1 MSRVLRIAF
10 ASVVP
15 TAQNCPLLWGLLQAF
30 EDRGLRVQSFLS
42 RALFLPL
49 EGATTITGQ
58 SPRQLDTWLMSEETC
73 RQLFKR
79 GTVSCD
85 LAVVDGAWDDGSAPP
100 PAGGSLRELCTW
112 LDLPVVAVVDVAAL
126 ADCRIPPRPEGVQA
140 VLLHGA
146 DCRGQRLRTLLE
158 SLWGIP
164 VLGWMELEPALR
176 AAVEALAIGE
186 KPSEEL
192 CRALGA
198 RCTATVDLARLAKI
212 ATARPFATPASH
224 ADSPS
229 DLEQQP
235 ASPQVAGLHIALAYD
250 EVFNCYFADTLEALE
265 AAGAR
270 VTDFSP
276 LADERL
282 PGGADIVY
290 FGCGHPER
298 FAAQL
303 GANECMVSALR
314 SHLCDGRRIYAEGGG
329 LAYLCQ
335 EIDTGNG
342 RFAVVGALPAIARR
356 NPQPTPPEPVE
367 VRLSRDTWL
376 APRGATLRGYLNSFW
391 ELEPAAHLHPCLEG
405 EHALDLVCRHQAIG
419 SRLHLH
425 FAVQAPVLRS
435 FFAPHAAALDA
446 GIATV

>member
-10 ASVVP
+10 ASVLP
-15 TAQNCPLLWGLLQAF
+15 TAHDGPLLWGLLQAF

-58 SPRQLDTWLMSEETC
+58 SARQLDTWLMSHETC
-73 RQLFKR
+73 RQLFAR
-79 GTVSCD
+79 GTTSCD
-85 LAVVDGAWDDGSAPP
+85 LAVVDGAWDDDLSATRR
-100 PAGGSLRELCTW
+100 GGSLRQLCEW
-112 LDLPVVAVVDVAAL
+112 LDLPAVAVVDVAAL
-126 ADCRIPPRPEGVQA
+126 ADCHVPPRPQGVQA

-146 DCRGQRLRTLLE
+146 DCRGPRLRTLLE

-164 VLGWMELEPALR
+164 VVGWLELEPALR
-176 AAVEALAIGE
+176 SEVNALAIGQ

-198 RCTATVDLARLAKI
+198 RCASTVDLSCLAKI
-212 ATARPFATPASH
+212 ATARPLPWPAGLP
-224 ADSPS
+224 DSES
-229 DLEQQP
+229 DLEP
-235 ASPQVAGLHIALAYD
+235 LANGPQVAGLHIALAYD

-282 PGGADIVY
+282 PSGADIVY

-298 FAAQL
+298 FAAEL
-303 GANECMVSALR
+303 AANECMVSALR

-335 EIDTGNG
+335 QIDTGAG
-342 RFAVVGALPAIARR
+342 QFPAVGALPAIARR
-356 NPQPTPPEPVE
+356 NPQPSAPEPVE
-367 VRLSRDTWL
+367 VRLARDTWL

-391 ELEPAAHLHPCLEG
+391 ELEPAAHLHPCLDG
-405 EHALDLVCRHQAIG
+405 EHAHDLVCRHQAIG

-425 FAVQAPVLRS
+425 FAVQAPMLRS

-446 GIATV
+446 SIPAM